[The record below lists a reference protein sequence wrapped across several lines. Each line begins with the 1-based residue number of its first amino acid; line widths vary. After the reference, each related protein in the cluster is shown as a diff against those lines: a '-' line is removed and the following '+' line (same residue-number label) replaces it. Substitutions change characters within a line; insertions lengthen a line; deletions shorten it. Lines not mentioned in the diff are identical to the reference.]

1 MREENGEEMESISPS
16 YISPERDQRTHDK
29 DISNN
34 FTNFNKKNSMKQ
46 YVLGPFSQARCNFM
60 IFIIKPDQLYSE
72 LAF

>member
-1 MREENGEEMESISPS
+1 MRVENGEEMESISPS

-34 FTNFNKKNSMKQ
+34 FTNLKQ

>member
-46 YVLGPFSQARCNFM
+46 CLGS
-60 IFIIKPDQLYSE
+60 IFTSEMQFYDLYH
-72 LAF
+72 